1 MADLKPIGSEKLPL
15 DKKLQRIMEIANYG
29 ITPKTNTHKT
39 ASLEYSIKAADGNN
53 YGIIRE
59 NAQYM
64 ILKEGTNGYEYMN
77 GMKNNSRYTFN
88 SYSEALKKLNLL
100 MKPINENY
108 NNGKQLNLI
117 GEQEDDTK
125 FVLKQPESET
135 ADSEETEDFSFD
147 DALVTDDGG
156 EDLDMD
162 MDIETELD
170 GGEMDTEVNV
180 DVESDEDGTKAVQ
193 KLTGKLGQKLRELPE
208 PEMTADI
215 IKYVLNSII
224 SAVDLE
230 KLSEDDKDEIVGK
243 FEDDDIDYTEEGEF
257 DVDLSGDE
265 ELDLGD
271 EELDFGGEGEDMD
284 LETELEEGIVMGDD
298 EEIDENLG
306 ALARMAVGAAAAGFG
321 ERAADRV
328 FNEGRVMN
336 ESLGGAIGALK
347 TLLDVAVKDPKLAMK
362 IVNSTLQ
369 CLNFRQIGE
378 LVDLID
384 WVKGSAE
391 ACGTVANIVA
401 NKDCMFDFQRY
412 LTSDNFD
419 GAVCLVEKLGPDMLK
434 YGMENAG
441 DMLGSVSGMFGL
453 NEGTKEMEE
462 NAFVLAADAA
472 RDEGKRKFEFPKGSG
487 KMHPVTIKT
496 DIDVNEEDT
505 LNFAGDEGDVDA
517 VAAIADV
524 FNESRVNRTLSKY
537 FQLTPQE
544 KKQQRIRQ
552 QRRIEEQKRR
562 KENFL
567 NENIKQVK
575 RKRLVESSFS
585 SYEQER
591 TTKQFLKENRGFNF
605 IGKNKRGG
613 LVFKENKNLVEIT
626 TTGKVL

>member
-336 ESLGGAIGALK
+336 ESLGGAIDALK

-453 NEGTKEMEE
+453 NE
-462 NAFVLAADAA
+462 
-472 RDEGKRKFEFPKGSG
+472 EGKKWKDVTGDGKFTQADLLKLRGVEL
-487 KMHPVTIKT
+487 
-496 DIDVNEEDT
+496 DEEDT
-505 LNFAGDEGDVDA
+505 INFAGDEEDVDA

-567 NENIKQVK
+567 NESIKQVK

-591 TTKQFLKENRGFNF
+591 TTKQFLKENRDFNF

>member
-321 ERAADRV
+321 ERVADRAANRV

-453 NEGTKEMEE
+453 NE
-462 NAFVLAADAA
+462 
-472 RDEGKRKFEFPKGSG
+472 EGKKWKDVTGDGKFTQADLLKLRGVEL
-487 KMHPVTIKT
+487 
-496 DIDVNEEDT
+496 DEEDT
-505 LNFAGDEGDVDA
+505 INFAGDEEDVDA

-567 NENIKQVK
+567 NESIKQVK

-591 TTKQFLKENRGFNF
+591 TTKQFLKENRDFNF

>member
-162 MDIETELD
+162 MDIETQLD

-284 LETELEEGIVMGDD
+284 LETELEEGMVMGDD

-453 NEGTKEMEE
+453 NE
-462 NAFVLAADAA
+462 
-472 RDEGKRKFEFPKGSG
+472 EGKKWKDVTGDGKFTQADLLKLRGVEL
-487 KMHPVTIKT
+487 
-496 DIDVNEEDT
+496 DEEDT

-567 NENIKQVK
+567 NESIKQVK

-591 TTKQFLKENRGFNF
+591 TTKQFLKENRDFNF

>member
-1 MADLKPIGSEKLPL
+1 
-15 DKKLQRIMEIANYG
+15 
-29 ITPKTNTHKT
+29 
-39 ASLEYSIKAADGNN
+39 
-53 YGIIRE
+53 
-59 NAQYM
+59 
-64 ILKEGTNGYEYMN
+64 
-77 GMKNNSRYTFN
+77 
-88 SYSEALKKLNLL
+88 
-100 MKPINENY
+100 
-108 NNGKQLNLI
+108 
-117 GEQEDDTK
+117 
-125 FVLKQPESET
+125 
-135 ADSEETEDFSFD
+135 
-147 DALVTDDGG
+147 
-156 EDLDMD
+156 MD
-162 MDIETELD
+162 MDIETQLD

-284 LETELEEGIVMGDD
+284 LETELEEGMVMGDD

-328 FNEGRVMN
+328 FNEGKKWKDVTGDGKFTQAD
-336 ESLGGAIGALK
+336 LLK
-347 TLLDVAVKDPKLAMK
+347 LRGVELD
-362 IVNSTLQ
+362 
-369 CLNFRQIGE
+369 
-378 LVDLID
+378 
-384 WVKGSAE
+384 
-391 ACGTVANIVA
+391 
-401 NKDCMFDFQRY
+401 
-412 LTSDNFD
+412 
-419 GAVCLVEKLGPDMLK
+419 
-434 YGMENAG
+434 
-441 DMLGSVSGMFGL
+441 
-453 NEGTKEMEE
+453 
-462 NAFVLAADAA
+462 
-472 RDEGKRKFEFPKGSG
+472 
-487 KMHPVTIKT
+487 
-496 DIDVNEEDT
+496 EEDT

-567 NENIKQVK
+567 NESIKQVK

-591 TTKQFLKENRGFNF
+591 TTKQFLKENRDFNF

-613 LVFKENKNLVEIT
+613 LVLKENKNLVEIT

>member
-336 ESLGGAIGALK
+336 ESLGGAIDALK

-453 NEGTKEMEE
+453 NE
-462 NAFVLAADAA
+462 
-472 RDEGKRKFEFPKGSG
+472 EGKKWKDVTGDGKFTQADLLKLRGVEL
-487 KMHPVTIKT
+487 
-496 DIDVNEEDT
+496 DEEDT

-567 NENIKQVK
+567 NESIKQVK

-591 TTKQFLKENRGFNF
+591 TTKQFLKENRDFNF

>member
-162 MDIETELD
+162 MDIETQLD

-284 LETELEEGIVMGDD
+284 LETELEEGMVMGDD

-328 FNEGRVMN
+328 FNEGKKWKDVTGDGKFTQAD
-336 ESLGGAIGALK
+336 LLK
-347 TLLDVAVKDPKLAMK
+347 LRGVELD
-362 IVNSTLQ
+362 
-369 CLNFRQIGE
+369 
-378 LVDLID
+378 
-384 WVKGSAE
+384 
-391 ACGTVANIVA
+391 
-401 NKDCMFDFQRY
+401 
-412 LTSDNFD
+412 
-419 GAVCLVEKLGPDMLK
+419 
-434 YGMENAG
+434 
-441 DMLGSVSGMFGL
+441 
-453 NEGTKEMEE
+453 
-462 NAFVLAADAA
+462 
-472 RDEGKRKFEFPKGSG
+472 
-487 KMHPVTIKT
+487 
-496 DIDVNEEDT
+496 EEDT

-567 NENIKQVK
+567 NESIKQVK

-585 SYEQER
+585 SSLPSSPPL
-591 TTKQFLKENRGFNF
+591 KIFLAKANISLASIFANSLNSIHQWIRF
-605 IGKNKRGG
+605 
-613 LVFKENKNLVEIT
+613 
-626 TTGKVL
+626 